1 MPRLALVVPILLWL
15 VCAPASSSAQDAAG
29 ESPAHISVVD
39 GAALLERDGRSESA
53 PASMPL
59 LAGDRVR
66 TQNGRVEVLFGDG
79 STLHLDNNTTL
90 DFQSDEVIRLL
101 DGRVR
106 LNILAPGGANRGLA
120 YRVDAPSAWVQ
131 IARAGEYRISVFG
144 GGDAREVELAVL
156 RGAADLVNEDGR
168 TSLGAGERAFARA
181 GAGPSASYVY
191 NSASWDAFDR
201 WSEARRDSRLG
212 VSADYLPETVQTYAS
227 TFNDY
232 GYWQNEPTYG
242 YVWYPRVRAGWRPY
256 YYGRWTTLRPWGWT
270 WIGSDPWAW
279 PTHHY
284 GRWGF
289 SAGSWF
295 WIPGRTWGPAWVSWA
310 YAPGYVSWCPLGWN
324 NRAVFG
330 FSNVG
335 VYGGYR
341 LNPWNAWTV
350 VPHSGFGH
358 GYVNLNV
365 VNSTRIDVNTRNS
378 FVVRNTGPDYQG
390 YAVPRS
396 SAPIRSV
403 GVRGAA
409 VSGGTALSRGTRTAP
424 GSSASPDAD
433 PGAAFRSRRS
443 SSAPLNGAGY
453 PAPAREPRAMSTLP
467 APTRSGSAVSRDAGA
482 PASANGRSYSSP
494 EARPNASPGTRSDN
508 ERRAVPR
515 SVEPTA
521 PAEGSGTPFRRANPA
536 AGVDTYSPTYS
547 PGTSSRPEVY
557 RAVPRSERPGQG
569 QGQNP
574 VQSTPSSPS
583 RGNDAYTPPT
593 VIYGSGPD
601 RGNRAEPPDASERGR
616 AMPRSAPEHS
626 SPPAGSGPPDSYRS
640 RPGPE
645 RSAPA
650 PNGPPPSSAAPSPP
664 SGSPSGSSG
673 GGESRPSGGGSR
685 GGGGIS
691 SGRAVPRGGRG

>member
-1 MPRLALVVPILLWL
+1 MPRAT
-15 VCAPASSSAQDAAG
+15 
-29 ESPAHISVVD
+29 SPAHISVVD
-39 GAALLERDGRSESA
+39 GAALLERDGQSESA

-59 LAGDRVR
+59 LAGDRLR

-79 STLHLDNNTTL
+79 STLHLDTNSTV

-106 LNILAPGGANRGLA
+106 LNILAPGGANRNVA

-131 IARAGEYRISVFG
+131 IARSGEYRISVLG
-144 GGDAREVELAVL
+144 GNDARGAEVELAVL

-181 GAGPSASYVY
+181 GAGPSVSYVF
-191 NSASWDAFDR
+191 NSASWDGFDR
-201 WSEARRDSRLG
+201 WSEGRRDSRLG

-295 WIPGRTWGPAWVSWA
+295 WIPGRTWGAAWVSWA

-330 FSNVG
+330 FNVG

-341 LNPWNAWTV
+341 YDPWNAWTV

-358 GYVNLNV
+358 GYVNVNV
-365 VNSTRIDVNTRNS
+365 VNRTRIDVRTRSS
-378 FVVRNTGPDYQG
+378 FVVRDSAPDYRG

-403 GVRGAA
+403 GVRGAPP
-409 VSGGTALSRGTRTAP
+409 SGATPRTEPRGPRPGARSAAPAIATAAP
-424 GSSASPDAD
+424 GTD

-443 SSAPLNGAGY
+443 PSAPLNGGGY
-453 PAPAREPRAMSTLP
+453 PTPSREPRAMSTLP
-467 APTRSGSAVSRDAGA
+467 APTRPGPARSRDAGA
-482 PASANGRSYSSP
+482 PAAPDGRSYSSP
-494 EARPNASPGTRSDN
+494 ESRTYSAPGPRSDN

-515 SVEPTA
+515 YTPST
-521 PAEGSGTPFRRANPA
+521 PAEVSGAPSRREYQATPEI
-536 AGVDTYSPTYS
+536 YS
-547 PGTSSRPEVY
+547 PGTNSRPDVY
-557 RAVPRSERPGQG
+557 RAVPRTR
-569 QGQNP
+569 
-574 VQSTPSSPS
+574 
-583 RGNDAYTPPT
+583 
-593 VIYGSGPD
+593 
-601 RGNRAEPPDASERGR
+601 ASEQRPASRHRRLRASVVVWQRARSKLSCGLPGCAGAWPFHAEIGPRQQRSSRRIWRAGR
-616 AMPRSAPEHS
+616 LPIE
-626 SPPAGSGPPDSYRS
+626 AGT
-640 RPGPE
+640 E

-650 PNGPPPSSAAPSPP
+650 PNGPPPSSAAPSRP
-664 SGSPSGSSG
+664 SGPPSGSSG
-673 GGESRPSGGGSR
+673 GGESRSGGGESRSR
-685 GGGGIS
+685 GGGGGQS
-691 SGRAVPRGGRG
+691 SGRA

>member
-1 MPRLALVVPILLWL
+1 MSRLALAAPLLLWC
-15 VCAPASSSAQDAAG
+15 VCAPAPVSAQDAAG
-29 ESPAHISVVD
+29 ESPAHISLID

-66 TQNGRVEVLFGDG
+66 TQNGRVEILFSDG
-79 STLHLDNNTTL
+79 STLHLDTSTVV

-106 LNILAPGGANRGLA
+106 LNIVSAAAAGGRSVE

-131 IARAGEYRISVFG
+131 IVRPGEYRISVIG
-144 GGDAREVELAVL
+144 PGNDAREAEVELAVL

-181 GAGPSASYVY
+181 GARPSASYVF

-201 WSEARRDSRLG
+201 WSEGRRDSRLG
-212 VSADYLPETVQTYAS
+212 VSAQYLPDTVQPYAA
-227 TFNDY
+227 TFNQY

-242 YVWYPRVRAGWRPY
+242 QVWYPRVRAGWRPY

-270 WIGSDPWAW
+270 WIGSDAWAW

-324 NRAVFG
+324 NRPVLG
-330 FSNVG
+330 FANVG
-335 VYGGYR
+335 VYRGYR
-341 LNPWNAWTV
+341 YDPWNAWTV
-350 VPHSGFGH
+350 VPHRGFGR
-358 GYVNLNV
+358 GYVNVNV
-365 VNSTRIDVNTRNS
+365 VTSTRIDVRTRNA
-378 FVVRNTGPDYQG
+378 FVVRDAAPDFHG

-396 SAPIRSV
+396 TAPIRSV
-403 GVRGAA
+403 GVRGVQPA
-409 VSGGTALSRGTRTAP
+409 GDNTAIRGSR
-424 GSSASPDAD
+424 SA
-433 PGAAFRSRRS
+433 PGAAPSSTADPTAAFRTRRS
-443 SSAPLNGAGY
+443 SSAPTSGSGY
-453 PAPAREPRAMSTLP
+453 PAPSREPRSISSLP
-467 APTRSGSAVSRDAGA
+467 SPTTRPGASRPGDTSASDAPDARSSAVPETRSNS
-482 PASANGRSYSSP
+482 
-494 EARPNASPGTRSDN
+494 

-515 SVEPTA
+515 DVGRPAPSESSVSPSRGA
-521 PAEGSGTPFRRANPA
+521 PAQE
-536 AGVDTYSPTYS
+536 TYS
-547 PGTSSRPEVY
+547 PGTSSRPDIY
-557 RAVPRSERPGQG
+557 RAVPRSERPGRQDNDVYAPPASLPG
-569 QGQNP
+569 GNAP
-574 VQSTPSSPS
+574 ERGYRAPSQE
-583 RGNDAYTPPT
+583 A
-593 VIYGSGPD
+593 PD
-601 RGNRAEPPDASERGR
+601 RGQRAI
-616 AMPRSAPEHS
+616 PRSAPDN
-626 SPPAGSGPPDSYRS
+626 SGPPPGYRSPAPEGNRAPEGYRS

-650 PNGPPPSSAAPSPP
+650 PSGPPPQSAAPSRP
-664 SGSPSGSSG
+664 SGPPSGSSG
-673 GGESRPSGGGSR
+673 GGDSRSRSGGQ
-685 GGGGIS
+685 S

>member
-1 MPRLALVVPILLWL
+1 MSRLALVAPIFLWC

-66 TQNGRVEVLFGDG
+66 TQNGRVEILFGDG
-79 STLHLDNNTTL
+79 STLHLDTNSTV

-106 LNILAPGGANRGLA
+106 LHIVGAGDANQFVS
-120 YRVDAPSAWVQ
+120 YRVDAPTAWVQ
-131 IARAGEYRISVFG
+131 IVRSGEYRISVLA
-144 GGDAREVELAVL
+144 GDARNVEVELAVL
-156 RGAADLVNEDGR
+156 RGAADLVNEGGR
-168 TSLGAGERAFARA
+168 TALAAGERAFARA
-181 GAGPSASYVY
+181 DLAPSASYVF

-201 WSEARRDSRLG
+201 WSEARRDTRLG
-212 VSADYLPETVQTYAS
+212 VSAQYLPDTVQTYAS
-227 TFNDY
+227 TFNQY
-232 GYWQNEPTYG
+232 GYWQSEPTYG
-242 YVWYPRVRAGWRPY
+242 YVWYPRVHPGWRPY

-324 NRAVFG
+324 NRPVFSLSVG
-330 FSNVG
+330 VG

-341 LNPWNAWTV
+341 YDPWRAWTV
-350 VPHSGFGH
+350 VPHGRFGH
-358 GYVNLNV
+358 GYVNAHV
-365 VNSTRIDVNTRNS
+365 IHSTRIDSRTRQS
-378 FVVRNTGPDYQG
+378 FVGRGSAPDSRG

-396 SAPIRSV
+396 TAPIRSV
-403 GVRGAA
+403 GARAASRSAGAGA
-409 VSGGTALSRGTRTAP
+409 IGASRGVTAS
-424 GSSASPDAD
+424 GTD

-443 SSAPLNGAGY
+443 SSAPLAGQRY

-467 APTRSGSAVSRDAGA
+467 APSRQA
-482 PASANGRSYSSP
+482 PSRARDPYSVAAP
-494 EARPNASPGTRSDN
+494 EARSPSAPGAASSS

-515 SVEPTA
+515 SAA
-521 PAEGSGTPFRRANPA
+521 PSSGGGAISASPSRRAPDYRA
-536 AGVDTYSPTYS
+536 TPESYS

-557 RAVPRSERPGQG
+557 RAVPRGERPGQDS
-569 QGQNP
+569 NVYAP
-574 VQSTPSSPS
+574 PSSAVGSTGRTYRAPS
-583 RGNDAYTPPT
+583 QDA
-593 VIYGSGPD
+593 PD
-601 RGNRAEPPDASERGR
+601 RSPRS
-616 AMPRSAPEHS
+616 MPRSVPGNS
-626 SPPAGSGPPDSYRS
+626 GPPAGYGGRDSSRAPESYRS

-650 PNGPPPSSAAPSPP
+650 PSGPSPRSAAPPSRSGPP
-664 SGSPSGSSG
+664 SGSGATSGSSGRGASGSSG
-673 GGESRPSGGGSR
+673 GGASRSR
-685 GGGGIS
+685 GGGQS